1 MTLLLAL
8 ILTQATA
15 NLTPINSPA
24 ADPAL
29 EEDIIVTARRLN
41 WFKATVLKNSL
52 DEPYRCEVKNSTGSE
67 QLDQRLCKGMIT
79 CFTKVAPR
87 FHSAEAIAAA
97 KQNDPRYKSFAR
109 EFSEVIKPCFKRERR
124 AALAEMRVQRRAKK

>member
-8 ILTQATA
+8 ILTQTTVSLA
-15 NLTPINSPA
+15 PINSPA
-24 ADPAL
+24 VDPAP
-29 EEDIIVTARRLN
+29 EEDIVVTARRLN

-52 DEPYRCEVKNSTGSE
+52 DEPYRCEVKNSTGNE
-67 QLDQRLCKGMIT
+67 QLDQRLCQGMIT

-87 FHSAEAIAAA
+87 FRSAEAIAAS

-109 EFSEVIKPCFKRERR
+109 EFSEAIKPCFKRERR
-124 AALAEMRVQRRAKK
+124 AALTEIRAQRRAKK